1 MSDMSDLAWRL
12 ADKIEIY
19 EKENAQLKA
28 RISELEAIKA
38 DRADRAEDAAELAHA
53 WESTQKPI
61 DEIANEYLALL
72 VHVDELERSTKSVLA
87 PNKTVDYPANIELN
101 EGYLPPPAFGKVLF
115 LWYKEKASML
125 YEAFRKE

>member
-1 MSDMSDLAWRL
+1 MSDLAWRL

-38 DRADRAEDAAELAHA
+38 DRAEDAAELAYA

-87 PNKTVDYPANIELN
+87 LADRFQQEYEL
-101 EGYLPPPAFGKVLF
+101 AGKDTGLATYIIPKIV
-115 LWYKEKASML
+115 AAGMI
-125 YEAFRKE
+125 YEAFKKE